1 MFNTLKPLLGLKDL
15 LRSLRIFIK
24 TNYQIKENTL
34 VPWNEIKSKDLKNI
48 LRTDGYWNL
57 RFNNRFR
64 ILMLKNDA
72 LNNFVHLEI
81 FPPTIYLIWN
91 TLDGKTSVYIQF

>member
-48 LRTDGYWNL
+48 LRTDGY
-57 RFNNRFR
+57 
-64 ILMLKNDA
+64 
-72 LNNFVHLEI
+72 
-81 FPPTIYLIWN
+81 
-91 TLDGKTSVYIQF
+91 